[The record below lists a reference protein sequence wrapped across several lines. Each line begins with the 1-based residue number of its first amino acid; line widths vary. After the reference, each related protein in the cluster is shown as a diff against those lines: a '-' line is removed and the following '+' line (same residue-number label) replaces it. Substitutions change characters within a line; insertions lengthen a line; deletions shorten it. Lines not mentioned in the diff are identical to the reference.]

1 MEAPRATMMRPCRS
15 GGMADAAVSNTAG
28 GNLVWVRIPP
38 SAPTT
43 TVNRQMTETT
53 DSFIAYPDRAVLA
66 VVDDAAE
73 AEAAMSDLQ
82 ADGFAETDIT
92 LLQGPEGADR
102 IDGMG
107 KAHGLGSRLR
117 RLMAFTVMDQLPD
130 FVLYERAL
138 RDGRSVLIVH
148 APGDADK
155 RRAHAILRAHGGHF
169 ANYYG
174 RFATEE
180 LDLWRGPEPDIP
192 GVLRR

>member
-1 MEAPRATMMRPCRS
+1 M
-15 GGMADAAVSNTAG
+15 VNTSD
-28 GNLVWVRIPP
+28 R
-38 SAPTT
+38 
-43 TVNRQMTETT
+43 
-53 DSFIAYPDRAVLA
+53 FIAYPDRAVVA
-66 VVDDAAE
+66 VVDDPSAAE
-73 AEAAMSDLQ
+73 AAARDLTD
-82 ADGFAETDIT
+82 AGFDTGAIT
-92 LLQGPEGADR
+92 VLEGPKGAAR

-107 KAHGLGSRLR
+107 RAHGFGSRLR
-117 RLMAFTVMDQLPD
+117 RLLAFTVMDQLPD

-138 RDGRSVLIVH
+138 GDGRSVLIVR

-155 RRAHAILRAHGGHF
+155 RRAHEILRAHGGHF